1 MTDIDLSKPFVREPF
16 VTYDRD
22 DGVNSIRLSNDTVYV
37 FLQHSRSHPEDINL
51 ANAAFASGSVSALE
65 RARAEI
71 QVIYN
76 DTSSL
81 RHEEFYR
88 GLVEARDAVTRLLET
103 KP

>member
-1 MTDIDLSKPFVREPF
+1 MSDIDLSEPF
-16 VTYDRD
+16 RKRPHDESAD
-22 DGVNSIRLSNDTVYV
+22 DGDELEAHHMNDTY
-37 FLQHSRSHPEDINL
+37 QSACI
-51 ANAAFASGSVSALE
+51 AALE

-71 QVIYN
+71 QAIYN